1 MTERADPEPPR
12 REFSVEREND
22 LVAINIG
29 GPNPERLLFAQAE
42 ARKLLLEIERALNSG
57 FGRDMGAIR
66 EGRK

>member
-1 MTERADPEPPR
+1 MTERADPAPPR

-29 GPNPERLLFAQAE
+29 GPRPERLLFAQEE

-57 FGRDMGAIR
+57 FGRDMDTIR
-66 EGRK
+66 RKRT